1 MTKEQLKDLVKEH
14 FNLVEQSENFADAT
28 LEDGTKVTNGMADEF
43 AEGQKL
49 MVITEEGEEVSAP
62 EGDHVTK
69 SGIVFTV
76 DAEGIITGLK
86 RPDEEGEGSAD
97 LAEEVETIDEAMSEE
112 TEEEV
117 VEEAKEEMSAEDTT
131 EETVEEEM
139 AEEVE
144 DEAKMEAMPSLEEI
158 IEVVGDAIEEKM
170 RKYDEKMSAIEAE
183 MKEVKDKM
191 SAFASEPA
199 EEKTIPVTGNKFTS
213 QAFATAKAEKTYNQL
228 LNKLKK

>member
-28 LEDGTKVTNGMADEF
+28 LEDGTKVTNDMADEF

-49 MVITEEGEEVSAP
+49 LVITEDGEKVAAP

-69 SGIVFTV
+69 SGIVLTA
-76 DAEGIITGLK
+76 DAEGIITGVK

-97 LAEEVETIDEAMSEE
+97 LAEEVETIEETMSEE
-112 TEEEV
+112 TV
-117 VEEAKEEMSAEDTT
+117 

-144 DEAKMEAMPSLEEI
+144 DETKMEEMPSLEEI

-170 RKYDEKMSAIEAE
+170 RKYDDKIKMMEVDILDI
-183 MKEVKDKM
+183 KEKM

-199 EEKTIPVTGNKFTS
+199 EEKTVPTTGNKFAS
-213 QAFATAKAEKTYNQL
+213 QAFATVKAEKTYNQL
-228 LNKLKK
+228 LKKMKNN

>member
-28 LEDGTKVTNGMADEF
+28 LEDNTKVTNKMDGEF

-49 MVITEEGEEVSAP
+49 YVITEEGEEVLAP

-69 SGIVFTV
+69 SGIVLTA
-76 DAEGIITGLK
+76 DAEGIITGVK

-97 LAEEVETIDEAMSEE
+97 LAEEVETIEETMSEE
-112 TEEEV
+112 TV
-117 VEEAKEEMSAEDTT
+117 

-144 DEAKMEAMPSLEEI
+144 DETKMEEMPSLEEI
-158 IEVVGDAIEEKM
+158 IEVVGDAI
-170 RKYDEKMSAIEAE
+170 
-183 MKEVKDKM
+183 
-191 SAFASEPA
+191 
-199 EEKTIPVTGNKFTS
+199 
-213 QAFATAKAEKTYNQL
+213 
-228 LNKLKK
+228 